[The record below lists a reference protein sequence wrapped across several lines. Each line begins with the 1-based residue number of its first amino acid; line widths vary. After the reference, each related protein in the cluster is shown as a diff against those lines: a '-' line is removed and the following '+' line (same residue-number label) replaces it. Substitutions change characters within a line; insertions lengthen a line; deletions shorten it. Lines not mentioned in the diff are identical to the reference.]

1 MQIISKCPMCGFSW
15 LLDEIAADRR
25 IRCRNCRKLFK
36 VPKLEEAP
44 KAMRV
49 IRTAKG
55 TCYVDEAG
63 RTYG

>member
-15 LLDEIAADRR
+15 LLDDAIDRR

-36 VPKLEEAP
+36 IPKLEEMQ
-44 KAMRV
+44 KAVRV

-55 TCYVDEAG
+55 ACFVDEQG
-63 RTYG
+63 KTFG